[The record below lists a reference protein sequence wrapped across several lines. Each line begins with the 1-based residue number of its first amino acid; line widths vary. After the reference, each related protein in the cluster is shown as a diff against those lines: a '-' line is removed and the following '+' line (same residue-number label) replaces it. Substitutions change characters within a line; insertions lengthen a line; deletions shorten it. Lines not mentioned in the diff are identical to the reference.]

1 MPFRIYQNDM
11 RVDDKNY
18 LTLAQAALAM
28 RQAPA
33 GSEVMEIDADGKIV
47 RRYSADECEKVAQDF
62 LSLKSAM

>member
-28 RQAPA
+28 RRAPA
-33 GSEVMEIDADGKIV
+33 ESQVIEIDPDDKII
-47 RRYSADECEKVAQDF
+47 RRYNAEECERIALDF